1 MSLNAF
7 STYSPRDAPPDIP
20 FSLTIGTFVAI
31 ALVWCMIASFSC
43 ILCYKGQEALDW
55 IGACCGGDSNHMGVR
70 RRKEIIVTPLTAQ
83 QKALIGEFVHHEPTE
98 EGSIVSEDSSCSH
111 SSLADC
117 SICLSCFAE
126 GEVCRSLPA
135 PCGHMFHKSC
145 IDQWFETSSRCPLCN
160 RSVPAL
166 IVMRAEGSVENDQ
179 FSMVKERD
187 IEAGL

>member
-1 MSLNAF
+1 MSLNAA
-7 STYSPRDAPPDIP
+7 APPDIP
-20 FSLTIGTFVAI
+20 SSLTIGTFVAI

-55 IGACCGGDSNHMGVR
+55 IGACCGGDNNHMAVR

-83 QKALIGEFVHHEPTE
+83 QKALIGEFVNHETTE
-98 EGSIVSEDSSCSH
+98 EGSIHSEDSSCTH
-111 SSLADC
+111 SSSADC
-117 SICLSCFAE
+117 SICLSSFAE

-166 IVMRAEGSVENDQ
+166 IEMPSLCSGEDDQ
-179 FSMVKERD
+179 CLMANEED
-187 IEAGL
+187 IEAGV